1 MRGWGQPGPSGLPPE
16 PAQTSRHGVRWR
28 MTRAGEPGA
37 SRMPGGAGKGAFPGW
52 PSYAVVQEGLAM
64 EKDKLPALPAQP
76 RSMQID

>member
-1 MRGWGQPGPSGLPPE
+1 
-16 PAQTSRHGVRWR
+16 
-28 MTRAGEPGA
+28 
-37 SRMPGGAGKGAFPGW
+37 MPGGAGKGAFPGW